1 MARGKAKKPRVR
13 ITEANIDK
21 ARKKI
26 KSTPKRGRWPKYD
39 QIHPYDLEHYIDC
52 FQFPSKVLTHPRYKN
67 AVFARDCTRPPDS
80 IDPDFDVELPVEYKT
95 LGVIRFYCESYDPHG
110 GSPLVDTT
118 CILRCERISC
128 PYNKK
133 GFITETLKN
142 KTFDEDVTVELNKR
156 HNRTQESK
164 NV

>member
-26 KSTPKRGRWPKYD
+26 KNTPKRGRWPKYD
-39 QIHPYDLEHYIDC
+39 QIHPYDLENYIEC
-52 FQFPSKVLTHPRYKN
+52 FQFPSKVFIHPRYKN
-67 AVFARDCTRPPDS
+67 AVSARECTRPEGCVDAE
-80 IDPDFDVELPVEYKT
+80 FGVELPTEYKT

-110 GSPLVDTT
+110 GSPLIDTT